1 MMKKIVLFMVVLMAV
16 AGGCGGE
23 RETTFVFRMPADDD
37 RPVEVE
43 LPGSR
48 QRLEFAVADTVREA
62 VFSTALDG
70 GEYARVWV
78 GDMPAVVWME
88 AGRPWTATLKW
99 NEWRFEGAG
108 AAESGY
114 LNRRCVWKIYFT
126 DYGRMPEEAFR
137 EKLRNVV
144 GEREAA
150 LRELPLGGEFAERET
165 RRLRW
170 TRRLELASFAL
181 YGELDDG
188 KVLSDSTMAEL
199 RAALTEDEEAW
210 GIPEYPEAVRRT
222 LEVRAMAN
230 GGTGTPYERLLSV
243 LGGVT
248 EKFRDARLVEEVVYR
263 SVMDYARQKGMEDA
277 KEMDSVFRRT
287 VGRPD
292 YAAAY
297 ERAYAANRRLFR
309 GQPAVAFTFEDR
321 EGRRVSLSDFRGRYV
336 FIDLWATWCGPC
348 NAEIPALRELEREFE
363 GRNIVFVGIS
373 CDGDRESWERFLD
386 RSPMGGTQLFMGDDR
401 SYMDSIQCKGIP
413 RFLLVDR
420 EGRFV
425 NANMSRPSDPA
436 TAATLR
442 ALPGM

>member
-1 MMKKIVLFMVVLMAV
+1 MKKIVLFMVVLTVV

-248 EKFRDARLVEEVVYR
+248 V
-263 SVMDYARQKGMEDA
+263 
-277 KEMDSVFRRT
+277 
-287 VGRPD
+287 
-292 YAAAY
+292 
-297 ERAYAANRRLFR
+297 
-309 GQPAVAFTFEDR
+309 
-321 EGRRVSLSDFRGRYV
+321 
-336 FIDLWATWCGPC
+336 
-348 NAEIPALRELEREFE
+348 
-363 GRNIVFVGIS
+363 
-373 CDGDRESWERFLD
+373 
-386 RSPMGGTQLFMGDDR
+386 
-401 SYMDSIQCKGIP
+401 
-413 RFLLVDR
+413 
-420 EGRFV
+420 
-425 NANMSRPSDPA
+425 
-436 TAATLR
+436 
-442 ALPGM
+442 